1 MILLVQVMKKMTDM
15 INEKRE
21 CQGDLNLPPREETEN
36 LRKVNID
43 SAIFLTGHA
52 SDSFTFCIRVKLN
65 QQLSDGY
72 KK

>member
-15 INEKRE
+15 IDEKRE

-43 SAIFLTGHA
+43 SAIFLTGLE
-52 SDSFTFCIRVKLN
+52 FCIGFPYFLHK
-65 QQLSDGY
+65 S
-72 KK
+72 

>member
-15 INEKRE
+15 IDEKRE

-43 SAIFLTGHA
+43 STIFLTGPEVCVGFPYFLHK
-52 SDSFTFCIRVKLN
+52 S
-65 QQLSDGY
+65 
-72 KK
+72 

>member
-43 SAIFLTGHA
+43 SAIFLRRFPLLFA
-52 SDSFTFCIRVKLN
+52 
-65 QQLSDGY
+65 
-72 KK
+72 